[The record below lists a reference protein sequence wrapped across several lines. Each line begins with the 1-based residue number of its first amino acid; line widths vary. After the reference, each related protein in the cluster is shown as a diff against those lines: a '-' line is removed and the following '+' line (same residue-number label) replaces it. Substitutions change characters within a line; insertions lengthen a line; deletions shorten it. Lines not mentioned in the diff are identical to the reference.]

1 MGRTGF
7 VKAGTGS
14 SQSTQGML
22 GTRMQGERRD
32 PAGLYGPVTS
42 ASSELWRTGIYLFI
56 YSCGAQ
62 E

>member
-42 ASSELWRTGIYLFI
+42 ASSELWRTRNKCTSQG
-56 YSCGAQ
+56 GGG
-62 E
+62 